1 MINICVLCESYVT
14 FRGRGPLKDILI
26 PSYLNVFQISL
37 CHVSIYMILFINIVI
52 ICDMVY
58 RNNVLKMN
66 LPCEHQGCTGWMLKY
81 WSMRYMMDCD
91 FNEVSQWLYCHVKTM
106 GLRPKEGKY
115 LVNILFIRDKHTTQ
129 IIEDMMMEIFK
140 ILDKEAEMIGTLDY
154 LEELKKLFK
163 EWGSLM
169 TLQQEIWGNIN
180 YFSYVVVQ

>member
-1 MINICVLCESYVT
+1 
-14 FRGRGPLKDILI
+14 
-26 PSYLNVFQISL
+26 
-37 CHVSIYMILFINIVI
+37 
-52 ICDMVY
+52 
-58 RNNVLKMN
+58 
-66 LPCEHQGCTGWMLKY
+66 
-81 WSMRYMMDCD
+81 MDCD